1 MLVPAPV
8 LSIQKLA
15 GHKNLQTTL
24 RYMHLSPGET
34 ERAIRLLEGKEIEK
48 RCWIWRNSGDGAK
61 RGAVPKGCALSK
73 ERKLRIWSF

>member
-34 ERAIRLLEGKEIEK
+34 ERAIRLLEGKESKNDAGFVEIVETAPNVVPFP
-48 RCWIWRNSGDGAK
+48 R
-61 RGAVPKGCALSK
+61 AVP
-73 ERKLRIWSF
+73 